1 MNKDSFFK
9 IGSTHNI
16 CQDYAISGRNELHET
31 DYAIISDGC
40 SGAEDT
46 DVGSRLISLIA
57 KKNIALSI
65 DSYFFF
71 KDVISDLQSLFNDS
85 SLISNED
92 CLHATLLLAS
102 YAEDLPNYF
111 RTIVV
116 GDGAVVAQAS
126 DGHMLVNEYEF
137 ESGAPYYLRYELNS
151 NLKSFY
157 MDNYNKGVRLVSYMI
172 DPKGKVFDKKVE
184 ELNFN
189 SENWYFAKQFDA
201 TIWNT
206 VGIISDGL
214 KSFTCNGSAVDSSE
228 IIKELFSFKSYNGHF
243 VKRRCKKAFELFG
256 KNNIDHFDDF
266 SISVLSKKE

>member
-16 CQDYAISGRNELHET
+16 CQDYAISGRDEHYKV

-46 DVGSRLISLIA
+46 DIGSRLVSLIA
-57 KKNIALSI
+57 KQNISLSTH
-65 DSYFFF
+65 SNLFFEN
-71 KDVISDLQSLFNDS
+71 VISDLKSSCNDS
-85 SLISNED
+85 SLILSED

-102 YAEDLPNYF
+102 YIEIEDCF
-111 RTIVV
+111 TTIVV
-116 GDGAVVAQAS
+116 GDGAVVAKAS
-126 DGHMLVNEYEF
+126 DGSMLVNEYEF
-137 ESGAPYYLRYELNS
+137 ESGAPYYLRYELNAD
-151 NLKSFY
+151 LKSFY
-157 MDNYNKGVRLVSYMI
+157 MNQYNKGVRLVSYMI

-189 SENWYFAKQFDA
+189 DENWYFAKKFDA
-201 TIWNT
+201 TIWET

-214 KSFTCNGSAVDSSE
+214 KSFICNGVPVDSSE
-228 IIKELFSFKSYNGHF
+228 IVKELFGFKSYNGHF
-243 VKRRCKKAFELFG
+243 VKRRCKKAFELFK
-256 KNNIDHFDDF
+256 KNNVDHFDDF